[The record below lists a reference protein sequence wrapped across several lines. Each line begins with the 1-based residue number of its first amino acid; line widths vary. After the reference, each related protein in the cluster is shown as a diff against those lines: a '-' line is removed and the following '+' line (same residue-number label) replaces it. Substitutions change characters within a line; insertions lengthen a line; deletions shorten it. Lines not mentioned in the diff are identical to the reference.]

1 MVRKVLG
8 QEFEEIK
15 VEGGGWRRRY
25 SNGAEF
31 WENEDR
37 EYHREDGPAIIDTNI
52 SLEYYYLDGERFIT
66 KESWEEEMWK
76 RNIKKIIGE

>member
-1 MVRKVLG
+1 MHKVLG
-8 QEFEEIK
+8 QDFEETE

-37 EYHREDGPAIIDTNI
+37 QYHREDGPAIIDPNTGR
-52 SLEYYYLDGERFIT
+52 EYYYLDGEQFRT
-66 KESWEEEMWK
+66 KESWKEGMWK